1 MKILQINEI
10 RKAYFLKAF
19 GREPEDMLII
29 SMGACNYNCSY
40 CKRDGQFKGNGNS
53 ILNAYDVA
61 MDEIFGVIDKHVA
74 AGHRIRLSGGD
85 PCMFPAESLQI
96 AKYCWDKHGKKISLA
111 HNGSS
116 PSLISS
122 LLPYLDY
129 VAIDFKGATP
139 EEIARRSNTLVNPAS
154 IGNIMQIIDMCQQTG
169 VLVDIRTVIFGDTDT
184 DDLGSIGHKL
194 SAYNNVFWTLRKY
207 NPVIGCD
214 FLPAENDTL
223 VMADRL
229 SNTYNIPVG
238 YRDKWTGCNFY
249 IASQFTLAHAI

>member
-1 MKILQINEI
+1 
-10 RKAYFLKAF
+10 
-19 GREPEDMLII
+19 
-29 SMGACNYNCSY
+29 
-40 CKRDGQFKGNGNS
+40 
-53 ILNAYDVA
+53 
-61 MDEIFGVIDKHVA
+61 
-74 AGHRIRLSGGD
+74 
-85 PCMFPAESLQI
+85 MFPAESLQI
-96 AKYCWDKHGKKISLA
+96 AKYCWDKHGQKISLA

-169 VLVDIRTVIFGDTDT
+169 VLVDIRTVIFGDTDEGNL
-184 DDLGSIGHKL
+184 DSIGRKL